1 MIGCLREGSAS
12 DLPGSLLA
20 PSRRCRRSFHD
31 DREVPM
37 ITDSLRQQLLASH
50 DEYRRLEQQHQDFE
64 SRLSTLSEKVLL
76 SDDEQVE
83 ETTLK
88 KKKLQLKD
96 RMEAIAREA
105 RDGVHP

>member
-1 MIGCLREGSAS
+1 
-12 DLPGSLLA
+12 
-20 PSRRCRRSFHD
+20 
-31 DREVPM
+31 M

-50 DEYRRLEQQHQDFE
+50 DEYRSLEQQHQDFE
-64 SRLSTLSEKVLL
+64 SRLEKLSKKVLL

-96 RMEAIAREA
+96 RMEAIARDSRSA
-105 RDGVHP
+105 QAQHP